1 VPRADRPPESP
12 PTETPPQPD
21 AGSSVVRQEVPAQ
34 WSGPLA
40 PPATLRAVDDIVENG
55 AERVF
60 TQFETEAGHRRELER
75 YLARRH
81 AWDKRI
87 AQCLAGGFAFTALA
101 VAAYAVSVGA
111 YATASIIGGGSI
123 AMVVAAFLGTALQ
136 RDP

>member
-1 VPRADRPPESP
+1 M
-12 PTETPPQPD
+12 
-21 AGSSVVRQEVPAQ
+21 
-34 WSGPLA
+34 GPLP
-40 PPATLRAVDDIVENG
+40 PPATLRAFNDIVENG

-60 TQFETEAGHRRELER
+60 KQFETESNHRRELER
-75 YLARRH
+75 YLARRD

-123 AMVVAAFLGTALQ
+123 AMVVAAFLGTALR